1 MPTPITALFVYMPGF
16 DLIIW
21 QSLPTPFYQSGSA
34 LLLDPEGPGGCE
46 GQFPPPPSLRQLETI
61 VGPSDSLH
69 GDQVSMELTCVE
81 PHGESLQPVSN
92 DGDHSMD
99 ADDFVAYED
108 HSNDLPQSVPRRLDD
123 AAVELGN
130 QALGEKLPTCD
141 DSSVPTTY
149 SSASGGVRDLVQRK
163 CESLA
168 VVDMSLDL
176 SCTSS
181 PRQPCIHPHLI
192 DVVGGDRSAN
202 NQENSPIKNDME
214 LEDGHLQTDAS
225 KDTSHAIQPDASNMS
240 LTCQTPM
247 LSRVGLL
254 KVDGSEG
261 THTLQ
266 MQASNDTSHAIQPE
280 VSNMSLIH
288 QPLMLGRDEA
298 PKENGGNVPA
308 DTLNHTTP
316 PNSPSMS
323 LTCEA
328 PLHNGDGA
336 QDTRHTTVLGS
347 SQIDRDVVVVAS
359 MAQAPA
365 TFNSSVTELTCKIP
379 AIPPLMPQDCSTGS
393 HTSSNASPM
402 SQGSHTVTPGNCLP
416 DKDDADV
423 QQEGRSR
430 VLRQSPAGERP
441 KTQLASVT
449 TVKPPTVS
457 TSTDDPPSRAQ
468 LSNSLPLSTSV
479 AISDTHRLPKIGL
492 TRQSKRIRPSTRALK
507 KRISV
512 PRSLT
517 ASKVSALA
525 QVNYSASIL
534 HSSAAA
540 TLPYTD
546 SALAPAVKDETASKA
561 DNLEHHAEA
570 VGSGSEEE
578 AAATSQG
585 NRSASVK
592 EMTQQDVKED
602 RIKHPQEVTEDI
614 REGLPVDHVAE
625 MGCER
630 VTDYD
635 SVQNGGHTG
644 VQDRTDMSVQDNTCT
659 SVQDRMDTSVQDRT
673 RTCVQDR
680 TDMFVQ
686 DRTRTC
692 VQDRT
697 DMFVQDRTNT
707 SVQDKMDTSVKDKMD
722 TSVKDKMDTSVQDR
736 TDTSVQ
742 DRTRMC
748 VQDRTH
754 LCVQEGTDTSVQDRT
769 HTSVQEGTHASMRV
783 GQNTSVLEGEHRL
796 TPSDE
801 GIPRQ
806 KDECTPSFSKTYTL
820 STLPGGCLSPTDGQ
834 LESVTTVVGGSSNDS
849 ESRISAKQD
858 EGESLCSST
867 TAPLDATREVPHR
880 CRHLNRTYSISPD
893 SSFFSAKEDDSW
905 KEETFSSPL
914 PVETASLVTVTAAPL
929 PSGTTH
935 LCPSPCLSEGN
946 WMHGKDADISL
957 VDSSMIT
964 LLADRTLT
972 PQVQLKTTV
981 GGNLEEEVKN
991 AVAAPVCTALTTT
1004 TPPSDTGVNEQ
1015 GISTERP
1022 TEDVGT
1028 THRCHANPNDVSRC
1042 SVTEGTLNTTHRRHA
1057 NPNDVSGCSVTEG
1070 TLNTTHRRH
1079 ANPNDV
1085 SGCSIIE
1092 GTLNTTHR
1100 RHANPNDVS
1109 GCRVTEGTLNTT
1121 HRRHANPN
1129 DVSGCSVTEGTLNT
1143 TLQSAGYDSP
1153 LLQVFKTPGG
1163 GTPGTLL
1170 KSKISFVTTPW
1181 SARSSFTPIIPD
1193 RSTPGSTAP
1202 SRLWVD
1208 LPVLVT
1214 MENAPEF
1221 FNVDC
1226 AEVKALDKAEALKRC
1241 VTGVCVCVCVCVCV
1255 RVCVHVHTEQPSE
1268 YVCPYISRCIR
1279 M

>member
-61 VGPSDSLH
+61 IGPSDSLH
-69 GDQVSMELTCVE
+69 GDQVSMELTCIE
-81 PHGESLQPVSN
+81 PHGEPLQPVSN

-141 DSSVPTTY
+141 GSSVPTTY
-149 SSASGGVRDLVQRK
+149 SSASGGVRDLLQRK

-181 PRQPCIHPHLI
+181 PRQPCIHPHLT
-192 DVVGGDRSAN
+192 DVVGGDGSAN
-202 NQENSPIKNDME
+202 NQENSPIKNDRG

-254 KVDGSEG
+254 KDGTEG

-288 QPLMLGRDEA
+288 QPLILGRDEA
-298 PKENGGNVPA
+298 RKGDEGNAPA
-308 DTLNHTTP
+308 DTLNHATP

-359 MAQAPA
+359 MDQAPA

-402 SQGSHTVTPGNCLP
+402 SQGSHSVTPGNCLP
-416 DKDDADV
+416 DKDADV
-423 QQEGRSR
+423 QQKGRSR
-430 VLRQSPAGERP
+430 VLRQSPAGEQP

-468 LSNSLPLSTSV
+468 LSNSLLLSTSV

-534 HSSAAA
+534 HSSAAT

-585 NRSASVK
+585 NRSASLK
-592 EMTQQDVKED
+592 EMTQQDAKED

-635 SVQNGGHTG
+635 SVQNGTHTG
-644 VQDRTDMSVQDNTCT
+644 VQDRTDMSVQDRTDTSVQDRTDTSVQDRTHMSVQDNTHT
-659 SVQDRMDTSVQDRT
+659 SVQDRMDTSVQDRM
-673 RTCVQDR
+673 D
-680 TDMFVQ
+680 
-686 DRTRTC
+686 
-692 VQDRT
+692 
-697 DMFVQDRTNT
+697 T
-707 SVQDKMDTSVKDKMD
+707 SVQDRMDTSVQDR
-722 TSVKDKMDTSVQDR
+722 MDTSVQDR

-742 DRTRMC
+742 DRTHTC

-754 LCVQEGTDTSVQDRT
+754 LCVQKGTDTSVQEGTDTYVQDRT
-769 HTSVQEGTHASMRV
+769 HTSVQEGTHASMRE

-796 TPSDE
+796 TLSDE

-806 KDECTPSFSKTYTL
+806 KNECTPSFSKTYTL

-834 LESVTTVVGGSSNDS
+834 LESVTTVVGGSSIDS

-914 PVETASLVTVTAAPL
+914 PVEAASLVAVTAAPL

-972 PQVQLKTTV
+972 PQAQLKTTV
-981 GGNLEEEVKN
+981 GGNVEEEVTN
-991 AVAAPVCTALTTT
+991 AVAAPVCTALTATP
-1004 TPPSDTGVNEQ
+1004 PPSDTGVNEQ

-1022 TEDVGT
+1022 TEDVGHANPNNVSRCSVTEGTLNT

-1042 SVTEGTLNTTHRRHA
+1042 SVTEGTLNTTHRCHA
-1057 NPNDVSGCSVTEG
+1057 NPNDVSRCSVTES

-1085 SGCSIIE
+1085 S
-1092 GTLNTTHR
+1092 R
-1100 RHANPNDVS
+1100 
-1109 GCRVTEGTLNTT
+1109 
-1121 HRRHANPN
+1121 
-1129 DVSGCSVTEGTLNT
+1129 CSVAEGTLNT

-1153 LLQVFKTPGG
+1153 LLQVFKTPGGG

-1221 FNVDC
+1221 FNVDR

-1241 VTGVCVCVCVCVCV
+1241 VTGVCVCAHVCVCVCV
-1255 RVCVHVHTEQPSE
+1255 RVCVHVHMEQPSE
-1268 YVCPYISRCIR
+1268 YVCPYVSCCIR